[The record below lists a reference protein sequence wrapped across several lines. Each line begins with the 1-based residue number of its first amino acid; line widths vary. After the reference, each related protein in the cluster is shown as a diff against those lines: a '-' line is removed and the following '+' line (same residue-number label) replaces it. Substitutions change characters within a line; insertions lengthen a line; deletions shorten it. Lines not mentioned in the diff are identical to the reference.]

1 MQILFNIVDLKRHRY
16 NEIINKI
23 NILINMLSTNLP
35 LLKQNL
41 NNLLSVPPANEG
53 PVYKAAYDAY
63 FNVTNVEVD
72 TENEDSDLKSI
83 VEQAKQDVEQK
94 VKDDAKKFATDF
106 CNGLKDNGF
115 MDTIAD
121 EIDAHIKS
129 TKLLITM
136 MPQGI
141 ATIVS
146 PVGPCSGSMVI
157 DDTTANIQIL

>member
-1 MQILFNIVDLKRHRY
+1 
-16 NEIINKI
+16 
-23 NILINMLSTNLP
+23 MLSANLP

-72 TENEDSDLKSI
+72 TENDDNDLKTT
-83 VEQAKQDVEQK
+83 VEEAKQSIEQK

-121 EIDAHIKS
+121 EVDGHIKS
-129 TKLLITM
+129 IKLLITM

-141 ATIVS
+141 ATIIS
-146 PVGPCSGSMVI
+146 PMGPCSGSMVI
-157 DDTTANIQIL
+157 DDSTANIQIL

>member
-1 MQILFNIVDLKRHRY
+1 MLAQNI
-16 NEIINKI
+16 I
-23 NILINMLSTNLP
+23 

-41 NNLLSVPPANEG
+41 NKLLMTPPVGEG

-63 FNVTNVEVD
+63 FNVTNVEIDSENDDVD
-72 TENEDSDLKSI
+72 LQPIIAES
-83 VEQAKQDVEQK
+83 KQKCEQK

-129 TKLLITM
+129 AKLLITM
-136 MPQGI
+136 LPQGI

-157 DDTTANIQIL
+157 DDTTADIQIL

>member
-1 MQILFNIVDLKRHRY
+1 
-16 NEIINKI
+16 
-23 NILINMLSTNLP
+23 MLSTNLP

-41 NNLLSVPPANEG
+41 NKLLSVPPANEG

-72 TENEDSDLKSI
+72 AENDDNDLKAT
-83 VEQAKQDVEQK
+83 VEEAKQSIEQK

-121 EIDAHIKS
+121 EVDGHIKS
-129 TKLLITM
+129 IKLLITM

-141 ATIVS
+141 ATIIS
-146 PVGPCSGSMVI
+146 PMGPCSGSMVI
-157 DDTTANIQIL
+157 DDSTANIQIL

>member
-1 MQILFNIVDLKRHRY
+1 
-16 NEIINKI
+16 
-23 NILINMLSTNLP
+23 MLSANLP

-41 NNLLSVPPANEG
+41 NNLLSVPPVNEG

-72 TENEDSDLKSI
+72 TENDDSDLKTT
-83 VEQAKQDVEQK
+83 VEEAKQSIEQK

-121 EIDAHIKS
+121 EVDGHIKS
-129 TKLLITM
+129 IKLLITM

-141 ATIVS
+141 ATIIS
-146 PVGPCSGSMVI
+146 PMGPCTGSMVI
-157 DDTTANIQIL
+157 DDSTANIQIL

>member
-1 MQILFNIVDLKRHRY
+1 MLAQNI
-16 NEIINKI
+16 I
-23 NILINMLSTNLP
+23 

-41 NNLLSVPPANEG
+41 NKLLMTPPTGEG

-63 FNVTNVEVD
+63 FNVTNVDVD
-72 TENEDSDLKSI
+72 TQNDDSDLKAV
-83 VEQAKQDVEQK
+83 VEKAKTDIEQK

-121 EIDAHIKS
+121 EIDTHIKS
-129 TKLLITM
+129 AKLLITM

-146 PVGPCSGSMVI
+146 PVGPCSGSMMI
-157 DDTTANIQIL
+157 DDTTADIQIL

>member
-1 MQILFNIVDLKRHRY
+1 
-16 NEIINKI
+16 
-23 NILINMLSTNLP
+23 MLSTNLP

-41 NNLLSVPPANEG
+41 NNLLSVPPAKEG

-63 FNVTNVEVD
+63 FNATNVEVD
-72 TENEDSDLKSI
+72 AENDDSDLKAT
-83 VEQAKQDVEQK
+83 VEQAKQSIEQK

-121 EIDAHIKS
+121 EVDGHIKS
-129 TKLLITM
+129 IKLLITM

-141 ATIVS
+141 ATIIS
-146 PVGPCSGSMVI
+146 PMGPCSGSMVI
-157 DDTTANIQIL
+157 DDSTANIQIL